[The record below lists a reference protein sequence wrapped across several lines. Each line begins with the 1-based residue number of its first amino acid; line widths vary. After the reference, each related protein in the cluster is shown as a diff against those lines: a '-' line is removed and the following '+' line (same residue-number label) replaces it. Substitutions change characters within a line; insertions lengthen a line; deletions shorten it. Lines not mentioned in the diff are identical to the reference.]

1 MSTIYD
7 WSLNAANNANAD
19 DIINWSEGQPPSSV
33 NNSARAMMQ
42 RIREY
47 IADIGGTLIAGGSA
61 NSVELR
67 SNATITSLF
76 DGILVRF
83 RAVGN
88 NNGNATLNLNGL
100 GARPIFQ
107 SNFNGVTALVGGE
120 IKIGGIYEVVY
131 QQSLNNGG
139 GGWFLAAPTPSQAI
153 PTGMIAPFAMAF
165 APTGWLE
172 CNGAA
177 VSRTVYPA
185 LFNAIGGTWGWG
197 DGQTSFN
204 LPDFRGVF
212 LRGWDH
218 GRGIDSGRAFA
229 TFQDSQNRAHNHGG
243 VTSTN
248 GNHNHNFTYR
258 YIDVVAAGNFGYNAF
273 VPGVREETRTTTTN
287 GDHNH
292 TINSD
297 GGNEARPINLGILYA
312 IKV

>member
-47 IADIGGTLIAGGSA
+47 IADIGGTLVATGSA
-61 NSVELR
+61 NNLALR

-76 DGILVRF
+76 DGISIRF
-83 RAVGN
+83 LAIAN
-88 NNGNATLNLNGL
+88 NSSNTSLNLNNL

-107 SNFNGVTALVGGE
+107 ANFSGVSALTGGE
-120 IKIGGIYEVVY
+120 IKLGGSYEVVFI
-131 QQSLNNGG
+131 QSLNNGG
-139 GGWFLAAPTPSQAI
+139 GGWFLTAPTPAQTI
-153 PTGMIAPFAMAF
+153 PAGMIAPFAMAF

-204 LPDFRGVF
+204 LPDFRGAF

-229 TFQDSQNRAHNHGG
+229 NWQDSQNRAHSHGG
-243 VTSTN
+243 ITSTN
-248 GNHNHNFTYR
+248 GNHSHNFTYTQTDR
-258 YIDVVAAGNFGYNAF
+258 IVSANFGYNAYTPEF
-273 VPGVREETRTTTTN
+273 HEETRSTAMGGN
-287 GDHNH
+287 HNH
-292 TINSD
+292 TIASD
-297 GGNEARPINLGILYA
+297 GGNEARPSNITILYG